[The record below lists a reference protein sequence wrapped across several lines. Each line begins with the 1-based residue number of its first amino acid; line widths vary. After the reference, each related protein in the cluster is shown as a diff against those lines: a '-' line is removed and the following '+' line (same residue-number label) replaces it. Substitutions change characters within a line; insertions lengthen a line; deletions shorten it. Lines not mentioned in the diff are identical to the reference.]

1 MNEHYALDPESLTSA
16 RDLQVLLRMF
26 GLQTGRFVAK
36 YPLHWPS
43 LFTQYAKSLSD
54 VERARMLALWRA
66 KKSALLPIGELPY
79 DVGMAWSNNAA
90 VAHEK
95 HRAFHEVIGRACNG
109 FGWRAPDDVLYGDE
123 GDLPDGRG
131 DHVPMKAMEY
141 AKCVAPLL
149 HASAEVTLVDP
160 YFTLEQEGGRPDM
173 RRIPVLK
180 ALLQVANQSPSM
192 QSLRLILE
200 RRHIERTMGATSRL
214 QERLQQLVKESGVG
228 RVAVSV
234 KVVEKDEIGHGR
246 YIFSIHGGL
255 QFDQG
260 FEEQKGARNHV
271 HWLSEPELKPIL
283 DKFGVKT
290 RL

>member
-26 GLQTGRFVAK
+26 GLQAGRFVAK
-36 YPLHWPS
+36 YPLHWPK
-43 LFTQYAKSLSD
+43 LFTQYAQSLPD
-54 VERARMLALWRA
+54 VERARMLALWRS
-66 KKSALLPIGELPY
+66 KKSALLPLGELPY
-79 DVGMAWSNNAA
+79 DEGLAWANNAA
-90 VAHEK
+90 VAHDK
-95 HRAFHEVIGRACNG
+95 HRAFQDVIGRTGNG
-109 FGWRAPDDVLYGDE
+109 FGWRALEDVLYGDDCE
-123 GDLPDGRG
+123 LPDGRG
-131 DHVPMKAMEY
+131 DHVPMKAIEY
-141 AKCVAPLL
+141 AKCVAPLF

-160 YFTLEQEGGRPDM
+160 YFTLEQEGGRHDM

-192 QSLRLILE
+192 ESLRLILE
-200 RRHIERTMGATSRL
+200 RRHIENKMVSTSRL
-214 QERLQQLVKESGVG
+214 QDRLQQLVAESGAG
-228 RVAVSV
+228 RITVSA
-234 KVVEKDEIGHGR
+234 KVVERDELGHGR

-283 DKFGVKT
+283 DRFGVKT